1 MSETVSVEMRGAVAE
16 LTFSHP
22 PNNHVSTDLLRE
34 IADELEE
41 LDEDGNVRVVLLA
54 SEGRVFCGGAD
65 LVAPGGLGFAQ
76 ASGADPTRLFYDQ
89 AIRMFG
95 SKKPIVAAIQGAA
108 VGAGLGIAVAADFR
122 IASTEA
128 KFAANFVKLG
138 FHPGFGLSH
147 TLPAL
152 IGVQNARLMFLTGR
166 RVRAEEALRIGLVD
180 SVVSPQDLMGAAR
193 ALADAIAENAPLA
206 LISTRK
212 TLNAGRQAAVEQ
224 ALLRE
229 HAEQTA
235 LKLTADYAEG
245 VASVFERRPAKFT
258 GA

>member
-1 MSETVSVEMRGAVAE
+1 MSESVSVEIRGPVAE

-34 IADELEE
+34 IADHLHA
-41 LDEDGNVRVVLLA
+41 LDAEASVRVVLLA

-65 LVAPGGLGFAQ
+65 LVAPGGLGEART
-76 ASGADPTRLFYDQ
+76 SGADPTRRFYDQ

-95 SKKPIVAAIQGAA
+95 SAKPIVAAIQGAA

-128 KFAANFVKLG
+128 RFAANFVKLG

-152 IGVQNARLMFLTGR
+152 IGAQNARLMFLTGR
-166 RVRAEEALRIGLVD
+166 RIKADEALRLGLVD
-180 SVVSPQDLMGAAR
+180 SVVAPEDLTDAAR
-193 ALADAIAENAPLA
+193 ALADEIAQNAPLA
-206 LISTRK
+206 LISTRR
-212 TLNAGRQAAVEQ
+212 TLNAGRQAAVE
-224 ALLRE
+224 ATLLRE

-245 VASVFERRPAKFT
+245 VASVFERRPARFR